1 MLEIMHTRPQGL
13 FDQIDAMQRLLARS
27 LGVDGAPGGI
37 RSVAY
42 GAFPE
47 INVGRTP
54 SSVEV
59 FAFAPGIDAASI
71 EVTIER
77 NVLKISG
84 VRNTGIP
91 TRDAKVQLYAN
102 ERPEG
107 RFSRAVS
114 LPDDVDPLKV
124 RATYREGILR
134 ITVALSAAAQPQRIA
149 VQ

>member
-1 MLEIMHTRPQGL
+1 MFEIMQSQPQSL
-13 FDQIDAMQRLLARS
+13 FDQLDVMQRLLARS

-59 FAFAPGIDAASI
+59 FAFAPGIDAASL

-84 VRNTGIP
+84 VRTSGIP
-91 TRDAKVQLYAN
+91 SRDAKAQLYAN

-124 RATYREGILR
+124 DAKYRDGLLR
-134 ITVALSAAAQPQRIA
+134 ITIALSASAQPQRIA
-149 VQ
+149 VR

>member
-1 MLEIMHTRPQGL
+1 MFDTMLSRPQNL
-13 FDQIDAMQRLLARS
+13 FDQLESLQRLLTRAA
-27 LGVDGAPGGI
+27 GVEGAPGGI

-54 SSVEV
+54 NSVEV
-59 FAFAPGIDAASI
+59 FAFAPGIDGSSLD
-71 EVTIER
+71 VTIER

-84 VRNTGIP
+84 ARTSTIP
-91 TRDAKVQLYAN
+91 KGDAQVQVYAN
-102 ERPEG
+102 ERPQG

-114 LPDDVDPLKV
+114 LPDDVDPRKV
-124 RATYREGILR
+124 EAKYRDGILR
-134 ITVALSAAAQPQRIA
+134 VSIALSAAAQPQRIS

>member
-1 MLEIMHTRPQGL
+1 MLDTMLSRPQSL
-13 FDQIDAMQRLLARS
+13 FDQLESVHRLLTRS
-27 LGVDGAPGGI
+27 LAGDSVPGNI

-47 INVGRTP
+47 INVGRTA

-59 FAFAPGIDAASI
+59 FAFAPGIDASTLD
-71 EVTIER
+71 VTIEK

-84 VRNTGIP
+84 ARQSAVP
-91 TRDAKVQLYAN
+91 KRDARTQLYAN

-107 RFSRAVS
+107 RFSRVVS

-124 RATYREGILR
+124 EAKYRDGVLRISIALNASAKPQR
-134 ITVALSAAAQPQRIA
+134 ITVQ
-149 VQ
+149 

>member
-1 MLEIMHTRPQGL
+1 MLETMTMRPQSL
-13 FDQIDAMQRLLARS
+13 SEQLETMQRLLSRS
-27 LGVDGAPGGI
+27 FGLDGAPGSI

-54 SSVEV
+54 TSVEV

-71 EVTIER
+71 DVTIER

-84 VRNTGIP
+84 SRASAIP
-91 TRDAKVQLYAN
+91 ARDAQVQLYSN
-102 ERPEG
+102 ERPVG

-124 RATYREGILR
+124 QATYRNGVLR
-134 ITVALSAAAQPQRIA
+134 VSIALSAAAQPQRIA

>member
-1 MLEIMHTRPQGL
+1 MFDTLLSRPQSL
-13 FDQIDAMQRLLARS
+13 FDQLEAIQRLLSRS
-27 LGVDGAPGGI
+27 SGIDGAPGGI
-37 RSVAY
+37 RAVGY

-54 SSVEV
+54 TSVEV
-59 FAFAPGIDAASI
+59 FAFAPGIDPAAI
-71 EVTIER
+71 DVTIER
-77 NVLKISG
+77 NVLRISG
-84 VRNTGIP
+84 VRP
-91 TRDAKVQLYAN
+91 SALPRPDAQAQLYAN

-124 RATYREGILR
+124 EAKYSDGVLR
-134 ITVALSAAAQPQRIA
+134 VSVALSAAAQPQRIA

>member
-13 FDQIDAMQRLLARS
+13 LDQIDAMQRLLARS

-54 SSVEV
+54 TSVEV
-59 FAFAPGIDAASI
+59 FAFAPGIDASSLD
-71 EVTIER
+71 VTIER

-84 VRNTGIP
+84 TRASGIP
-91 TRDAKVQLYAN
+91 SREAKAQLYAN

-114 LPDDVDPLKV
+114 LPDDVDPLRVEAK
-124 RATYREGILR
+124 YRDGVLR
-134 ITVALSAAAQPQRIA
+134 ITVALSASAQPQRIA

>member
-1 MLEIMHTRPQGL
+1 MLETMTMRPQSL
-13 FDQIDAMQRLLARS
+13 SEQLETMQRLLSRS
-27 LGVDGAPGGI
+27 FGLDGAPGSI

-54 SSVEV
+54 TSVEV

-71 EVTIER
+71 DVTIER

-84 VRNTGIP
+84 SRASAIPARNTQ
-91 TRDAKVQLYAN
+91 VQLYSN
-102 ERPEG
+102 ERPAG

-124 RATYREGILR
+124 QATYRNGVLR
-134 ITVALSAAAQPQRIA
+134 VSIALSAAAQPQRIA

>member
-1 MLEIMHTRPQGL
+1 MLEMMFTRPQSL
-13 FDQIDAMQRLLARS
+13 VDRLETVRQLLARS
-27 LGVDGAPGGI
+27 PDVDGAPGGI

-47 INVGRTP
+47 INVGRTA

-59 FAFAPGIDAASI
+59 FAFAPGVDVSALD
-71 EVTIER
+71 VTLER

-84 VRNTGIP
+84 VRPSGIP
-91 TRDAKVQLYAN
+91 GRDTKTQLYAN

-114 LPDDVDPLKV
+114 LPEEVDPLKV
-124 RATYREGILR
+124 EAKCRDGVLR
-134 ITVALSAAAQPQRIA
+134 ISIGLSASAQPQRIT

>member
-1 MLEIMHTRPQGL
+1 
-13 FDQIDAMQRLLARS
+13 MQRLLARS
-27 LGVDGAPGGI
+27 FGADGAPGGI

-47 INVGRTP
+47 VNVGRTP

-59 FAFAPGIDAASI
+59 FAFAPGIDPGSI

-77 NVLKISG
+77 NLLKISG
-84 VRNTGIP
+84 VRAGLRP
-91 TRDAKVQLYAN
+91 QGDQVQFYAN
-102 ERPEG
+102 ERVEG

-124 RATYREGILR
+124 DATYRDGVLR
-134 ITVALSAAAQPQRIA
+134 VSVAVNAAAQPQRIT
-149 VQ
+149 VK